1 MKGAKDSKLDGT
13 IVFDLE
19 TKTLIPNVRDE
30 TLRNQAIR
38 NLEPSVI
45 CVYDFASCRF
55 TFYTQKT
62 IKEFIA
68 ILKKAKTIVG
78 YNLLGFDYLV
88 LEKYGL
94 KKHPVEKTVDL
105 MDIIRQETCEWI
117 GLDALSKEN
126 IGRGKLLKGK
136 AMVGADPVTLFE
148 GCKGDVLNTKEL
160 YELYL
165 KGKLKYKHLKGRKP
179 WKFFDDDYL
188 EFGDGAGY
196 IPFSTCPYCGSRH
209 LSKFDEL
216 EENADEMT
224 EGQFADYMAGHW
236 GTVECLDCEKSI
248 DFD

>member
-1 MKGAKDSKLDGT
+1 MKGAKNSKLDGT

-30 TLRNQAIR
+30 TLRDQAIL

-45 CVYDFASCRF
+45 CVYDFASCGF

-94 KKHPVEKTVDL
+94 KKHPVKKTVDL
-105 MDIIRQETCEWI
+105 MDIIRQETSEWI

-126 IGRGKLLKGK
+126 LGVKL
-136 AMVGADPVTLFE
+136 A
-148 GCKGDVLNTKEL
+148 
-160 YELYL
+160 
-165 KGKLKYKHLKGRKP
+165 
-179 WKFFDDDYL
+179 
-188 EFGDGAGY
+188 
-196 IPFSTCPYCGSRH
+196 
-209 LSKFDEL
+209 
-216 EENADEMT
+216 
-224 EGQFADYMAGHW
+224 
-236 GTVECLDCEKSI
+236 
-248 DFD
+248 